1 MTMHEDKT
9 YICERCGP
17 TTNTRVEAR
26 EESYPVLGEDT
37 EIRARVRACARC
49 NTGVYDKALDAENQ
63 RRAFDKYR
71 RRHDI
76 VTAAEI
82 RGMRESYS
90 ISQRGLG
97 ALLGWGE
104 ITVHRYEQGSMPD
117 EAHNL
122 VLRMIQDPFNM
133 EQLVRD
139 KGHRLSPAA
148 RRKLTGRLDEILCRT
163 APKRA
168 LDLVGRNVCRREA
181 GEYTGF
187 REFVSAILMEM
198 IIYFTSRPDGVLKT
212 KLNKLLWYS
221 DFSHYRHHAVS
232 ISGATY
238 IHFPFGPV
246 PDQYDLYLLLMGGE
260 GSLRR
265 EFENYG
271 VNQAGE
277 DIIGERIFAARPL
290 AEGVLSE
297 AELRTV
303 AATYDHFAALSSSQ
317 IMRLSHEEDGYSM
330 TSPDE
335 PISYKYADSL
345 KADPLS
351 AF

>member
-1 MTMHEDKT
+1 MHENKI

-17 TTNTRVEAR
+17 STNTRVESR
-26 EESYPVLGEDT
+26 EETYPVMGEDT
-37 EIRARVRACARC
+37 KIRARVRLCVQC
-49 NTGVYDKALDAENQ
+49 KGDVYDKELDTDNQ

-76 VTAAEI
+76 FTAAEI
-82 RGMRESYS
+82 RGMREAYGL
-90 ISQRGLG
+90 SQRGLG

-133 EQLVRD
+133 EQLVQN

-148 RRKLTGRLDEILCRT
+148 RRKLAGRLDELLCRT

-168 LDLVGRNVCRREA
+168 LDLVGRNACRRES

-187 REFVSAILMEM
+187 REFLPAVLIEM
-198 IIYFTSRPDGVLKT
+198 IVYFTSRPGGVLKT

-221 DFSHYRHHAVS
+221 DFSHYRHHAIS

-246 PDQYDLYLLLMGGE
+246 PDQYDLYLLLMSGE

-265 EFENYG
+265 EFEHYG
-271 VNQAGE
+271 TDQAGDE
-277 DIIGERIFAARPL
+277 IIGERIFAARSL

-297 AELRTV
+297 AELRTLTV
-303 AATYDHFAALSSSQ
+303 TYNRFASLSSSQ
-317 IMRLSHEEDGYSM
+317 IMRLSHEEDGYSK

-335 PISYKYADSL
+335 PISYKYANSL
-345 KADPLS
+345 KADPVNT
-351 AF
+351 F

>member
-1 MTMHEDKT
+1 MHKNKT

-26 EESYPVLGEDT
+26 EEAYPVKGEDT
-37 EIRARVRACARC
+37 KIRARVRICTQC
-49 NTGVYDKALDAENQ
+49 TEDVYDKELDAENL
-63 RRAFDKYR
+63 RSAFDIYR
-71 RRHDI
+71 RRHGI
-76 VTAAEI
+76 VTAEEL
-82 RGMRESYS
+82 RTLRETYGL
-90 ISQRGLG
+90 SQRGLG

-104 ITVHRYEQGSMPD
+104 ITVHRYEHGSMPD

-133 EQLVRD
+133 EHLVAE

-148 RRKLTGRLDEILCRT
+148 RRKLAGRLDELLCRT
-163 APKRA
+163 ASRRA

-187 REFVSAILMEM
+187 HEFVPSVLMEM
-198 IIYFTSRPDGVLKT
+198 IVYFSSKPGGVLKT

-246 PDQYDLYLLLMGGE
+246 PDQYDLYLLLMSSE

-271 VNQAGE
+271 VDQVGE
-277 DIIGERIFAARPL
+277 NIVGERIFAARPL
-290 AEGVLSE
+290 SKGVLSDD
-297 AELRTV
+297 ALRTV
-303 AATYDHFAALSSSQ
+303 AATSDYFASFSSSQ
-317 IMRLSHEEDGYSM
+317 IMRISHHEEGYSK
-330 TSPDE
+330 TQPDE
-335 PISYKYADSL
+335 PISYRYADSL
-345 KADPLS
+345 KEDPL
-351 AF
+351 ADL